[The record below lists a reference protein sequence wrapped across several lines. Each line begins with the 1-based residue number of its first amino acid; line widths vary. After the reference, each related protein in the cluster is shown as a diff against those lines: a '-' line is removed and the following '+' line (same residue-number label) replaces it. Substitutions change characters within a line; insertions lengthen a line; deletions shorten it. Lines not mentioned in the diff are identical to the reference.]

1 MNTYF
6 ALLAEYDTVEIPLAK
21 VCEKFFGLDPKTA
34 LRQASTQRLPVPVHK
49 IGGQKSPWLV
59 NAKDLAELIDTRR
72 KQAAKDHKAMRAA

>member
-1 MNTYF
+1 MNTYY
-6 ALLAEYDTVEIPLAK
+6 ALLSEYDTAEIPLAK

-59 NAKDLAELIDTRR
+59 SAKDLADLIDKRR
-72 KQAAKDHKAMRAA
+72 LQAKKDHKAMQAA